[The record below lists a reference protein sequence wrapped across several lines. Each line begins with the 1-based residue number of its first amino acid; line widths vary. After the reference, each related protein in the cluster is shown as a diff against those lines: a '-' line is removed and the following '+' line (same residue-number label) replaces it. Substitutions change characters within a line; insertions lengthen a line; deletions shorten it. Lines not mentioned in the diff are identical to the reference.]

1 MRGTIEKKRGRATFC
16 AVVAGMVA
24 ALAACPAIAQK
35 TDWPQRPV
43 RFIVPFPPGGTVDPL
58 ARLVGAR
65 LSAALGQQFVIDNRT
80 GSSGS
85 IGTAIAAKSP
95 PDGYTYVFVFDTHA
109 VNPALQSL
117 PFDTVKDFAP
127 VMLIATAPMAIGTAP
142 GKPYKSFADVIK
154 AAKARPEAVTYGSVG
169 SGSLGHLTLTLVQQA
184 GGFRM
189 VHVPY
194 KGGGPMSVDI
204 MGGHIE
210 TGLGSTGLMAPLIN
224 AGKIRGLAVT
234 GNKRSQ
240 ALPEVPALAEQG
252 FPGFSAL
259 AWWGLFTPAGAPRPV
274 LEKMHAELV
283 KVFSQPEVRKQL
295 TESMGMELVVSTPDA
310 LQKFLVA
317 EMARW
322 GKVVRA
328 HGIKPD

>member
-1 MRGTIEKKRGRATFC
+1 MASTETVQRMA
-16 AVVAGMVA
+16 AAGAAILASMLVA
-24 ALAACPAIAQK
+24 APAIAQK

-58 ARLVGAR
+58 ARLAGAR

-109 VNPALQSL
+109 VNPALQTL

-127 VMLIATAPMAIGTAP
+127 VMLVATAPMAIGTSPA
-142 GKPYKSFADVIK
+142 KPYKTFTDVIK
-154 AAKARPEAVTYGSVG
+154 AAKARPDTLTLGSVG
-169 SGSLGHLTLTLVQQA
+169 SGSLGHLTLMLVQQA
-184 GGFRM
+184 GGFRL

-194 KGGGPMSVDI
+194 KGGGPMTVDI
-204 MGGHIE
+204 MGGHLE
-210 TGLGSTGLMAPLIN
+210 TGIGSTGLMAPLIN
-224 AGKIRGLAVT
+224 GGKIRGVAVT

-240 ALPEVPALAEQG
+240 ALPDLPTLAEQG
-252 FPGFSAL
+252 FPGLSAL
-259 AWWGLFTPAGAPRPV
+259 AWWGIFTPAGAPPPV
-274 LEKMHAELV
+274 VAKMHAELV
-283 KVFSQPEVRKQL
+283 KVFNQPDVRKQL
-295 TESMGMELVVSTPDA
+295 TETMGMELVVSTPDA
-310 LQKFLVA
+310 LQKFLEA

-322 GKVVRA
+322 GKVVRE

>member
-1 MRGTIEKKRGRATFC
+1 MRGTVEGRRRA
-16 AVVAGMVA
+16 ARSIVAGLLA
-24 ALAACPAIAQK
+24 ALAVSPATAQK

-58 ARLVGAR
+58 ARLSGAR
-65 LSAALGQQFVIDNRT
+65 LQAALGQQFVIDNRT
-80 GSSGS
+80 GGSGS

-117 PFDTVKDFAP
+117 PYDTVKDFAP
-127 VMLIATAPMAIGTAP
+127 VMLVATAPMAIGTGPA
-142 GKPYKSFADVIK
+142 KPYKSFGDVIK
-154 AAKARPEAVTYGSVG
+154 AAKAKPDVLTFGSVG

-184 GGFRM
+184 GAFKL

-194 KGGGPMSVDI
+194 KGGGPMTVDI

-210 TGLGSTGLMAPLIN
+210 MGIGSTGVMAPLIN
-224 AGKIRGLAVT
+224 AGKMRAIAVT
-234 GNKRSQ
+234 GDKRSQ
-240 ALPEVPALAEQG
+240 ALPDVPSLSEQG
-252 FPGFSAL
+252 FKGFSAH
-259 AWWGLFTPAGAPRPV
+259 AWWAIVTPAGIPKPIQSR
-274 LEKMHAELV
+274 MHAELT
-283 KVFSQPEVRKQL
+283 KVFNQPDVRKQL
-295 TESMGMELVVSTPDA
+295 TESLGMELVVSTPDA
-310 LQKFLVA
+310 LQKFIVA

-322 GKVVRA
+322 GKVVRE